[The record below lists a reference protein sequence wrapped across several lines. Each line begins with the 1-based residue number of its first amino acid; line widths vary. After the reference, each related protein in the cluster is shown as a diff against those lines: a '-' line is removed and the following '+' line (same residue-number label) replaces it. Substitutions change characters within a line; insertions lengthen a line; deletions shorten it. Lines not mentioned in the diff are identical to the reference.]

1 MVNGKMALIRQID
14 LDFVDEMGHT
24 NLTRMQNGLAAL
36 DPTTGEAYQ
45 LHHIGQKMDSTLAI
59 LTRAEHMQNGNNEI
73 WHLLGEATQIDRRV
87 FERQREAFW
96 KYMADLLTQGGF

>member
-1 MVNGKMALIRQID
+1 
-14 LDFVDEMGHT
+14 MGHT